1 MIDPN
6 LTMLEIFG
14 IAIKSEIDAAAGY
27 GEIAKRVRNQDLKKK
42 LLFIKN
48 EEVKHRKLLTAQY
61 KEQFPDIKLLL
72 PKQGLAPK
80 LNVALEKNVPIAKL
94 FELAM
99 DAEKRAEDF
108 YAQGAKLA
116 KDQTGKNLLF
126 YLSGME
132 RGHYFT
138 LKAEYDLMQQFDKF
152 ESYKKFSFEHLG
164 P

>member
-14 IAIKSEIDAAAGY
+14 IAIKSEIDAASDY
-27 GEIAKRVRNQDLKKK
+27 GGISQRIRNQALRKK
-42 LLFIKN
+42 LLFLKN
-48 EEVKHRKLLTAQY
+48 EEVKHRQLLTARY
-61 KEQFPDIKLLL
+61 NEQFPDIKLML
-72 PKQGLAPK
+72 PKKGLAPK
-80 LNVALEKNVPIAKL
+80 LNIALEKNAPIAKL

-99 DAEKRAEDF
+99 DAEQRSEDF
-108 YAQGAKLA
+108 YAQAVKLA
-116 KDQTGKNLLF
+116 KDETGKNLLF

-132 RGHYFT
+132 RSHFFI

-152 ESYKKFSFEHLG
+152 ESYKKFSFEHIG

>member
-14 IAIKSEIDAAAGY
+14 IAIKSEIDAAAAYIGM
-27 GEIAKRVRNQDLKKK
+27 GKQVRNQDLKKK
-42 LLFIKN
+42 LMFLKN
-48 EEVKHRKLLTAQY
+48 EEVKHRKLLQARY
-61 KEQFPDIKLLL
+61 EEQFPVVKLIL
-72 PKQGLAPK
+72 PKKGLAPK
-80 LNVALEKNVPIAKL
+80 LIIAVENVAPIAKL

-99 DAEKRAEDF
+99 SAEKTSEDF
-108 YAQGAKLA
+108 YAEAARLA
-116 KDQTGKNLLF
+116 KDQTGKSLLI

-132 RGHYFT
+132 RGHYFI

-152 ESYKKFSFEHLG
+152 ESYKKLSQEHLG

>member
-6 LTMLEIFG
+6 LTMLEIYG
-14 IAIKSEIDAAAGY
+14 IAIKSEIDAAAAY
-27 GEIAKRVRNQDLKKK
+27 GGIGTRVRNQDLKKK
-42 LLFIKN
+42 LLFLKN
-48 EEVKHRKLLTAQY
+48 EEVKHRKLLTTRY
-61 KEQFPDIKLLL
+61 GEQFPDVKLML

-80 LNVALEKNVPIAKL
+80 LNIALENNAAIAKL

-99 DAEKRAEDF
+99 AAEKTSEDF
-108 YAQGAKLA
+108 YAEAAQQA

-132 RGHYFT
+132 RGHYFI

-152 ESYKKFSFEHLG
+152 ESYKKFSQEHLG

>member
-6 LTMLEIFG
+6 LTMLEIYG
-14 IAIKSEIDAAAGY
+14 IAIKSEIDAAAAY
-27 GEIAKRVRNQDLKKK
+27 GGIGKRVKNQDLKKK
-42 LLFIKN
+42 LLFLKN
-48 EEVKHRKLLTAQY
+48 EEVKHRKLLTTRSR
-61 KEQFPDIKLLL
+61 EQFPDVKLML

-80 LNVALEKNVPIAKL
+80 LNIALENNAVIAKL

-99 DAEKRAEDF
+99 AAEKTSEEFYAETAQRAE
-108 YAQGAKLA
+108 
-116 KDQTGKNLLF
+116 DQTGKNLLF

-132 RGHYFT
+132 RGHYFI

-152 ESYKKFSFEHLG
+152 ESYKKFTQEHLG